1 MKKMSFS
8 MCHMPHSYIQTSH
21 HPILF
26 FIYFLFTC
34 LCHWSLYTHVQSY
47 MSVRSVLISTMI
59 SMTARLGVL
68 YEKTCGSNSRISGPF
83 WAPNQNALNNIS
95 NENIDF
101 KIPSTCMP
109 LPNSPLSS
117 SSTKKRQRSCML
129 SIVLYSQHSGR
140 PRRQCLKFKN
150 NWSHTVRNTKTG
162 AGGIAWQLEIFT
174 TLAEDLSLAARA
186 HVMAHS
192 SL

>member
-1 MKKMSFS
+1 MKRMSFS
-8 MCHMPHSYIQTSH
+8 MRHMPDSDIQTSH

-34 LCHWSLYTHVQSY
+34 SCHWSLYTHVQSY

-68 YEKTCGSNSRISGPF
+68 YEKPCGSNSRISGPF
-83 WAPNQNALNNIS
+83 WAPNQYALNNIS

-101 KIPSTCMP
+101 KIPGTCMP

-117 SSTKKRQRSCML
+117 SSTKKRQRSCMI
-129 SIVLYSQHSGR
+129 SIVVYSQHSGM
-140 PRRQCLKFKN
+140 PRRQSLKFKN
-150 NWSHTVRNTKTG
+150 IWSCTVRNTKRGT
-162 AGGIAWQLEIFT
+162 GGIAWQLEIFT
-174 TLAEDLSLAARA
+174 TLAEDPSLVVRA
-186 HVMAHS
+186 HMMAHS
-192 SL
+192 YL